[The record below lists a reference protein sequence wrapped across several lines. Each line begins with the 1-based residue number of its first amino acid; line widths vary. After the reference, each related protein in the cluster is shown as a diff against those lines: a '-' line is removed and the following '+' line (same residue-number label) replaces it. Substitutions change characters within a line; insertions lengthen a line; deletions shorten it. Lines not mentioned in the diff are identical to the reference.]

1 MAHDLYPPDYS
12 SKEGDLLVRLQPVC
26 LVGVILLQLRHLF
39 VRCTPNLGFSL
50 LQPALLFQSQG
61 RSVGWVPLYILLH
74 ISWRSCLERV
84 AGILVR
90 RKYETGRLCNDAVAV
105 SAVRAVLC
113 AYRPRCVRA
122 SLQQHTLGFVQV
134 PIQSCQ
140 QPLSRPCTQLAHS
153 VGLCCPLALAA
164 C

>member
-1 MAHDLYPPDYS
+1 LGQRYVLDSESQYQLAAAAEPDHLYQLPDDLSEPSSALYSVILAHNLYPPDYS

-26 LVGVILLQLRHLF
+26 LVDVILLQLRHLF

-50 LQPALLFQSQG
+50 LQLALLFQSQG

-90 RKYETGRLCNDAVAV
+90 RQYVTGHFM
-105 SAVRAVLC
+105 
-113 AYRPRCVRA
+113 
-122 SLQQHTLGFVQV
+122 Q
-134 PIQSCQ
+134 
-140 QPLSRPCTQLAHS
+140 
-153 VGLCCPLALAA
+153 
-164 C
+164 